1 MSRFAQWSRDPNAKV
16 PAEVFA
22 RRTVAESDTF
32 HQGLRDLVEGSK
44 DFKGKD
50 EILGQINAMHDIDR
64 GYAQRMAA
72 MAVEQRA
79 ERAAALGLSGAESA
93 TKAAGA
99 SANGAVAIGAKAAGA
114 SANGAAA
121 SAAKS
126 ATTAKAL
133 PKGMGKAGLV
143 AAAVACVA
151 VIGTASYLHHKKK
164 QETKNA
170 QWTDRIDARRAQAAA
185 RGTGLGA

>member
-16 PAEVFA
+16 PAEYFA
-22 RRTVAESDTF
+22 GRSIAEVDQF
-32 HQGLRDLVEGSK
+32 HQGLRELVEGSADFEGKAGILK
-44 DFKGKD
+44 DID
-50 EILGQINAMHDIDR
+50 AMHQT
-64 GYAQRMAA
+64 AVKHANRMADLIR
-72 MAVEQRA
+72 EQKASRD
-79 ERAAALGLSGAESA
+79 AAF
-93 TKAAGA
+93 KAASA
-99 SANGAVAIGAKAAGA
+99 SANGAVASGAKAAGA

-185 RGTGLGA
+185 RGAELGG